1 MQQYPILL
9 SILLLLLLLSF
20 DFDSG
25 DDDSKLSDK
34 QHWHFDAALGA
45 IGGSGTVGTFGVF
58 CCLFEERVVTGMRK
72 LRKVEQIEYKEEKIN
87 F

>member
-25 DDDSKLSDK
+25 DDDSKLSL
-34 QHWHFDAALGA
+34 HFDAALGA
-45 IGGSGTVGTFGVF
+45 IGGTGTVGTFGVF